1 MTFSDDNR
9 IISGSSKESA
19 ADGQAI
25 PAVSICIPAY
35 ENAEGV
41 RRLLLSIVRQT
52 MTDYEVILSDD
63 SASDA
68 VKTAAEETMREAG
81 QLEKLRYF
89 RNSAPSGAAANWN
102 RAAER
107 ARAPYVKIMHHD
119 DWFAEETALEEM
131 VRELDLHPEADLYFC
146 GTVQTQL
153 QNASPAFPR
162 SITEKQEKMLSEDI
176 RSLYLEN
183 GIGAPSATLVRR
195 DALLRHEIRY
205 DERLSWLVDT
215 DYYLQILEKN
225 PHYVCSHR
233 PLIAIGLSDEQ
244 LTNRCLNDPELM
256 RGEYT
261 IVYQKHGL
269 EDSVSCQETLAQIY
283 ARYPKQGERKKKSSE
298 SSDAEIRGAVILPS
312 GIMRRARRQERT
324 RKFRAWIDT
333 GDYLL
338 EKLQRKLSPLGNL
351 AFWLA
356 LLIEMVIV
364 VVDKSDYTNPL
375 EGQLFR
381 VTFLLFAA
389 KMVTVHRS
397 WKERLWL
404 LLFLLL
410 GVVSWKMSG
419 RNQILRIVT
428 FVAAC
433 RGMDCRRVMK
443 LIFWSSAA
451 GSLLLA
457 VLALTGVFGSV
468 TLTGNIDGEITTR
481 FCFGMGHP
489 NSFHIMMAMLA
500 LMGVYLY
507 GRKLKNWQYAVLLL
521 LDVLLFALCRS
532 MMGALAFTGA
542 VLGAWYCYH
551 EKSDR
556 ASGQETVPD
565 QSGAPSRMSSK
576 DNLLCW
582 SLEGFF
588 ILGLV
593 FTIIGAIWGRKPGWV
608 RFIDDHFLTG
618 RVASLWDSTFH
629 DGTLSSWTL
638 LGIRRNQNFF
648 DLGWIRA
655 IYWYGVIPA
664 AIMIAVMFALLRAMR
679 KRRDRMGFVL
689 VIVACLFT
697 VMEAHFISE
706 YLGRNFILVL
716 LAAYAPVIYGNQKDC
731 GNG

>member
-1 MTFSDDNR
+1 MQH
-9 IISGSSKESA
+9 A
-19 ADGQAI
+19 

-41 RRLLLSIVRQT
+41 QRLLLSIVRQT

-89 RNSAPSGAAANWN
+89 RNSSPSGAAANWN
-102 RAAER
+102 RAAELS
-107 ARAPYVKIMHHD
+107 RAPYVKIMHHD
-119 DWFAEETALEEM
+119 DWFAEDSALEEM

-153 QNASPAFPR
+153 QNANLAFSR

-195 DALLRHEIRY
+195 DALLRYGIRY

-233 PLIAIGLSDEQ
+233 PLIAIGLSDDQ

-256 RGEYT
+256 RREYT

-269 EDSVSCQETLAQIY
+269 EDSDSCQEKLAQIY
-283 ARYPKQGERKKKSSE
+283 ARYPKQRGSDEGNSMPSE
-298 SSDAEIRGAVILPS
+298 GVIHEDVILPS
-312 GIMRRARRQERT
+312 GILRRARRKERT

-338 EKLQRKLSPLGNL
+338 EKLQKKVSVLGNL

-410 GVVSWKMSG
+410 GAVSWKMSG

-443 LIFWSSAA
+443 LMFWSSAA
-451 GSLLLA
+451 GSFLLA

-521 LDVLLFALCRS
+521 LDVVLFALCRS

-551 EKSDR
+551 GKSDYGKSDR
-556 ASGQETVPD
+556 AFGFDV
-565 QSGAPSRMSSK
+565 
-576 DNLLCW
+576 LCW

-618 RVASLWDSTFH
+618 RVAALWDSTFH

-679 KRRDRMGFVL
+679 KRRDRMSFVL

-716 LAAYAPVIYGNQKDC
+716 LASYAPVLFKNQKDC
-731 GNG
+731 GNGQVLL